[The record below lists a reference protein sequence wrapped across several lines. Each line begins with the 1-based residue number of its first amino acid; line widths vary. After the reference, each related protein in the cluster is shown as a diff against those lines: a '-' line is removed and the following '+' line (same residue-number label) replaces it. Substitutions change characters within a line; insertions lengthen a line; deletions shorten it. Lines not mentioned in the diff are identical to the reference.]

1 MRALVFSMWAS
12 VVFVVVS
19 LAWGLAA
26 GSQMIVFDGL
36 YSLVGIALSAVSVAA
51 QRTVAKGADA
61 SYPWGRET
69 WEPVVIV
76 VRSTAL
82 GGLCVYGSVNAVR
95 EILHGG
101 RAVSAVSALAY
112 AITASLL
119 SVLVALVLWRAARS
133 GSGLVRAE
141 AAEWGGDAA
150 FSLVTLAGFGAA
162 VALESAGRGDIARYV
177 DPTLVIIVSLA
188 YLWIPIRLFR
198 SAFREI
204 LTMAAPRSVVTD
216 VERLCDRVRTTPRLR
231 RILRSRLHRGQ
242 PPRSGTRLRPR
253 SPDAGTHRRILRRHP
268 RRYRRPAQ
276 RPELPPLDIGG
287 LHRGS
292 PLGGVG
298 SDVNDVAGPTVSA

>member
-12 VVFVVVS
+12 VVFVVLS

-36 YSLVGIALSAVSVAA
+36 YSLAGIALSAVSVAA
-51 QRTVAKGADA
+51 QRTVTKGADA

-69 WEPVVIV
+69 WEPVAIV

-119 SVLVALVLWRAARS
+119 SVLVALVLWRAGRS

-150 FSLVTLAGFGAA
+150 FSLITLAGFGAA
-162 VALESAGRGDIARYV
+162 VALESAGRDDIARYV
-177 DPTLVIIVSLA
+177 DPTLVIVVSLA

-204 LTMAAPRSVVTD
+204 LTMAAPRSVVAD
-216 VERLCDRVRTTPRLR
+216 VERLCDRVRSTHGFAESFVRASTVG
-231 RILRSRLHRGQ
+231 SRLDLELAFVVGARTAD
-242 PPRSGTRLRPR
+242 RTVESF
-253 SPDAGTHRRILRRHP
+253 DAIRADIDAQLTARNYHHSTSVVFTADRHWVEWA
-268 RRYRRPAQ
+268 R
-276 RPELPPLDIGG
+276 
-287 LHRGS
+287 
-292 PLGGVG
+292 
-298 SDVNDVAGPTVSA
+298 

>member
-51 QRTVAKGADA
+51 QRTVAKGADT

-69 WEPVVIV
+69 WEPVAIV

-112 AITASLL
+112 AIIASLL
-119 SVLVALVLWRAARS
+119 SVLVALVLWRAGRS

-150 FSLVTLAGFGAA
+150 FSLITLAGFGAA
-162 VALESAGRGDIARYV
+162 VALEAAGRDDIARYV
-177 DPTLVIIVSLA
+177 DPALVIIVSLA

-204 LTMAAPRSVVTD
+204 LTMAAPHSVVTD
-216 VERLCDRVRTTPRLR
+216 VEGLCDRVRADHGFAASFVRASTVG
-231 RILRSRLHRGQ
+231 SRLDLELAFVLD
-242 PPRSGTRLRPR
+242 PRTHERTVESF
-253 SPDAGTHRRILRRHP
+253 DAIRADID
-268 RRYRRPAQ
+268 AQ
-276 RPELPPLDIGG
+276 LNARNYHHSTSVVFTADRQWVEWA
-287 LHRGS
+287 R
-292 PLGGVG
+292 
-298 SDVNDVAGPTVSA
+298 

>member
-95 EILHGG
+95 EILHGC

-133 GSGLVRAE
+133 GPGLVRAE

-162 VALESAGRGDIARYV
+162 VALESAGRDDIARYV

-216 VERLCDRVRTTPRLR
+216 VERLCDRVRTTHGFAESFVRASTVG
-231 RILRSRLHRGQ
+231 SRLDLELAFVLG
-242 PPRSGTRLRPR
+242 PRNAPSNPSTPSAPISTPSSTPGTTTTRRRWCSPR
-253 SPDAGTHRRILRRHP
+253 IATGWSWAVT
-268 RRYRRPAQ
+268 
-276 RPELPPLDIGG
+276 
-287 LHRGS
+287 
-292 PLGGVG
+292 
-298 SDVNDVAGPTVSA
+298 